1 MSGTSGTHDSVTEP
15 SIEPFADNWAY
26 LRTELNWLDRMLALA
41 VARQKKEAKEM
52 GPVARSSADRATS
65 HWWKGLVNLEG
76 IVAGDGSI
84 DPSRRKSPGKNNYQ
98 QQLEAKVRATQR
110 QGIVLGVPALVQ
122 QLKLSTFEKNVVL
135 MALAP
140 EVNCRYGQLYDYL
153 QETARTQAKGLPTVD
168 LLLRLL
174 CRNDTEWRIGR
185 QQLAATAPLVRCGL
199 VEIAGESPAPL
210 LTRPVKLTDAWVDYL
225 LAEQPDVHVLETML
239 HRPAN
244 LLSTW
249 VLPLPDRPL
258 WPQLVLPD
266 AILHQLAH
274 WCDRVQ
280 KLPMLTS
287 EGDGLEEGG
296 TIVLWLG
303 AAGTGKTIAARALAQ
318 RLQTP
323 LICLDLAQIN
333 PQQHPAILR
342 SLLETQPTLL
352 WIRSAQQWFGRT
364 PTLPSWDVAHFWA
377 DRMAQSGLLLLTV
390 EYGQQLQPQWRHRL
404 WDWCE
409 LPMPNV
415 ESRKRLWKQALAN
428 RTGLAKGIKWQTLA
442 QRSLTGGEIWAIAH
456 DAEIAA
462 AAETPPAKVGMQH
475 LSQACDRYQQ
485 MRRI

>member
-1 MSGTSGTHDSVTEP
+1 MSGSDDSLTE
-15 SIEPFADNWAY
+15 SAIEPFADNWAY

-52 GPVARSSADRATS
+52 GQVARSSVDRVTS
-65 HWWKGLVNLEG
+65 HWWKGLVHLEG
-76 IVAGDGSI
+76 MVAGDGSV
-84 DPSRRKSPGKNNYQ
+84 DAARRKNPSKNNYQ
-98 QQLEAKVRATQR
+98 QQLEAKIRVTQR

-122 QLKLSTFEKNVVL
+122 QLQLSTFEKNVVL

-153 QETARTQAKGLPTVD
+153 QEATQSQAQGLPTVD

-174 CRNDTEWRIGR
+174 CRNDTEWRTGR
-185 QQLAATAPLVRCGL
+185 QQLVATAPLVRCGL
-199 VEIAGESPAPL
+199 VEIVGKSPEPL

-225 LAEQPDVHVLETML
+225 LAEQPDVHVLEAML
-239 HRPAN
+239 HRPAH
-244 LLSTW
+244 LLSQW

-258 WPQLVLPD
+258 WSQLVLPNP
-266 AILHQLAH
+266 ILHQLAH
-274 WCDRVQ
+274 WCDRVRH
-280 KLPMLTS
+280 LPTITS
-287 EGDGLEEGG
+287 EGDGLEQGG

-303 AAGTGKTIAARALAQ
+303 ASGTGKTIAAHALAQ

-323 LICLDLAQIN
+323 LIRLDLAHIH
-333 PQQHPAILR
+333 PQQHPAILQV
-342 SLLETQPTLL
+342 LLEIQPTLI
-352 WIRSAQQWFGRT
+352 WIRSAQQWFGRS
-364 PTLPSWDVAHFWA
+364 PTLSSWDVAHFWA
-377 DRMAQSGLLLLTV
+377 ARMRQPGLLLLTV
-390 EYGQQLQPQWRHRL
+390 EHRQQLKPQWRQRV
-404 WDWCE
+404 WDICE
-409 LPMPNV
+409 LPLPDV
-415 ESRKRLWKQALAN
+415 ESRKRLWKQALAH

-442 QRSLTGGEIWAIAH
+442 QRSLTGGEIGAIAR